1 MDHSSALQA
10 LSREIAR
17 ARRALIQERRF
28 DVVFPPLAALL
39 GWIGLCLLGILT
51 LLPGLAAT
59 LLGMAALAGVAVLVV
74 RGVSAYRAPTA
85 KEARDRLSLDSRLDL
100 GVFDT
105 LEDAPSQLDPL
116 GLALWRREQERVR
129 AHALRA
135 RAKPARVNWQK
146 RDPLYLRY
154 ALPWLLMIALVVA
167 GPATGDRI
175 GQALLPDPGPLLGD
189 KPYAIEAWATPAGY
203 TGAAPVTLSDRDG
216 AVIETPPSVEVTVRL
231 IGPTGAPKLV
241 FAGQGGRRV
250 MRFVKAEDGAYEGKL
265 VLPGPGVVKV
275 VRFHTK
281 AQWILRPTADSA
293 PMARLDGPVNFGDGE
308 NIQFS
313 YKASDDFGVRD
324 LALRVTPVSP
334 PPGLVNAKPH
344 DTPLEAPAGEPKEA
358 NAEVRLDLATHPYA
372 GLDVEVRVVA
382 FDALGQEGVSE
393 SARVRLPEKIFLQPL
408 AQAAVEIRRAVLW
421 ERRHYAK
428 AKPFKPPEITGDADL
443 FGIRTDEDDP
453 RITRAPKA
461 IRRAGRMIDALTMA
475 PQDGYFP
482 DLSVFSGFRLARAT
496 LTFAREI
503 EDTTQSAD
511 ILWHVALQAEYGD
524 AADAKR
530 AMEEAQKQLADALR
544 RGASP
549 EEIKRLT
556 QALQQAMNSYMQ
568 ALVQEA
574 LRNGQTPQNQEDM
587 QEQQSLGQNDIQELM
602 REIERRAAEGDMEG
616 AQQLLQQLAQLMQ
629 NLEVQL
635 TEGGGEGQEDGDQQ
649 LEQSLDELS
658 KQMGEQRGLR
668 DETEQKRED
677 GEQGQGQQEMGE
689 RQEDL
694 QKRLE
699 EARKKARDGGAQE
712 GDRELGEAGDAMDE
726 AAKALKRGDLDGAA
740 REQEEALRAMRR
752 GAERLSEEAQKQ
764 GGRED
769 EKAREVQSRERDPL
783 GREMGAGESDGLETN
798 VPAEME
804 KKRAREIMDELR
816 RRAQDPRR
824 PESERDYLR
833 RLLDRFAGS

>member
-1 MDHSSALQA
+1 M
-10 LSREIAR
+10 
-17 ARRALIQERRF
+17 
-28 DVVFPPLAALL
+28 
-39 GWIGLCLLGILT
+39 
-51 LLPGLAAT
+51 
-59 LLGMAALAGVAVLVV
+59 
-74 RGVSAYRAPTA
+74 
-85 KEARDRLSLDSRLDL
+85 
-100 GVFDT
+100 
-105 LEDAPSQLDPL
+105 
-116 GLALWRREQERVR
+116 WRREQERVR
-129 AHALRA
+129 AQALKARA
-135 RAKPARVNWQK
+135 RPAQVNWSR
-146 RDPLYLRY
+146 RDPFYLRY
-154 ALPWLLMIALVVA
+154 ALPWLVMVALVIA

-175 GQALLPDPGPLLGD
+175 GQAFLPDPGPLLGD

-203 TGAAPVTLSDRDG
+203 TGAAPVTLSDRSG

-241 FAGQGGRRV
+241 YQGPGGRRQA
-250 MRFVKAEDGAYEGKL
+250 RFVKAEDGAYEGKL

-281 AQWILRPTADSA
+281 AHWILRPTPDAA
-293 PMARLDGPVNFGDGE
+293 PLARLAGPVAFGDGE

-313 YKASDDFGVRD
+313 YTASDDFGVRD
-324 LALRVTPVSP
+324 LALRITPVTP
-334 PPGLVNAKPH
+334 PPGLAGAKPH
-344 DTPLEAPAGEPKEA
+344 DTPLEAPVGEPKEA
-358 NAEVRLDLATHPYA
+358 SAEVRLDLAAHPYA
-372 GLDVEVRVVA
+372 GLDVNVQVVA

-393 SARVRLPEKIFLQPL
+393 TARVKLPQKIFLQPL
-408 AQAAVEIRRAVLW
+408 AQAAVEIRRVILW

-428 AKPFKPPEITGDADL
+428 TKPFESPEISGDADL
-443 FGIRTDEDDP
+443 FGIRTDDQDP
-453 RITRAPKA
+453 RITRAPAA
-461 IRRAGRMIDALTMA
+461 IRRAGRMIDALTIS
-475 PQDGYFP
+475 PEDGYFR
-482 DLSVFSGFRLARAT
+482 DLSVYAGFRLARAT

-511 ILWHVALQAEYGD
+511 ILWQVAMQAEYGD

-556 QALQQAMNSYMQ
+556 EALQQAMNTYMQ

-587 QEQQSLGQNDIQELM
+587 QQQQGLGQNDIQELM

-635 TEGGGEGQEDGDQQ
+635 TEGGGEGQEEGDQK

-658 KQMGEQRGLR
+658 KQLGEQRGLR

-689 RQEDL
+689 RQEEL

-699 EARKKARDGGAQE
+699 EARRKARESGAQE
-712 GDRELGEAGDAMDE
+712 GDRELGEAGQAMDE

-769 EKAREVQSRERDPL
+769 EKAREAQSRERDPL
-783 GREMGAGESDGLETN
+783 GREMGAGDSDGTETN